1 MDAVHPSEI
10 LISCYKIAWCHIL
23 AVTAM
28 RAPNLEC
35 AFCLADLIVM
45 EMRAS
50 METERQ
56 RVVAE
61 TIRQCELEKQRAVEE
76 TKKKQWCT
84 NCGKEALFYCC
95 WNTSYCDY
103 PCQVIWHCVGQ
114 CCLTNGVITWYKSMQ
129 LLNVYSDVW
138 CIALAFMLIAKLI
151 LCYGYHTV
159 QRSVIFL
166 HVLLICWF

>member
-1 MDAVHPSEI
+1 VRI
-10 LISCYKIAWCHIL
+10 
-23 AVTAM
+23 
-28 RAPNLEC
+28 PNLEC
-35 AFCLADLIVM
+35 AFHFADLIVM

-50 METERQ
+50 MESERQ

-103 PCQVIWHCVGQ
+103 PCQVI
-114 CCLTNGVITWYKSMQ
+114 
-129 LLNVYSDVW
+129 
-138 CIALAFMLIAKLI
+138 
-151 LCYGYHTV
+151 
-159 QRSVIFL
+159 
-166 HVLLICWF
+166 